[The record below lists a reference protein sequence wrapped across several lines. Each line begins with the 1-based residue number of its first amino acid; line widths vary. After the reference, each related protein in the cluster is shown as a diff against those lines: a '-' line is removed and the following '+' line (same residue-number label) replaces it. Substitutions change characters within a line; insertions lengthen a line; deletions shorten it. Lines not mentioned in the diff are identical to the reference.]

1 MSGLSKAHYT
11 LLAVRFASESNIQA
25 LTSHVAALQ
34 DALSA
39 DLLLR
44 IVLTYLPESVEPP
57 NYIPLIQILAGI
69 SQPFANKRTS
79 FDISAVKDLSDSQA
93 SKHVRKLHLLPLKH
107 PEYPPDGPSDRISQF
122 VYHRAHRI
130 EEEAGLLA
138 LVPQLVSPFLDHSKF
153 LRTWLISSVLPLLRI
168 GYEYYPQSTS
178 TPSLQSFENLDRA
191 DGVNVLMSKAAR
203 TKDEAALG
211 KEEGGT
217 AGRDLRGVVAPW
229 MVGDSVRK
237 RRKLDP
243 EARRP
248 SIPIVERTRRLSVDI
263 PIQEQNEDKHGW
275 EYAFQWLVDTAAKNL
290 TLVTE
295 AIEDWDGPGDADF
308 GGYDDGKPYLV
319 ESVETQLS
327 KSYGQAA
334 MASIYVAE
342 ANTPETIEGAHRIL
356 VRLAG
361 LFNFTAPPSLTT
373 NVEMLPRPD
382 RLPSALSN
390 IPQSTLQ
397 TNSLL
402 RDGHPL
408 TTLNAETYVLL
419 QMFVYSAFQLARLG
433 SSISIVNVVKLRFY
447 TTDDEQ
453 LSMFRRIMHGLTS
466 GSRKDEHQWDTVR
479 STLIWLWGWGI
490 DPEGVE
496 QAVGVFGMIQRD
508 IIERELLR
516 AFISSSCYDLA
527 IRTFLTQSSSGSPL
541 SRDEVEAVIIASVLN
556 SYDNASNGNRTRGGM
571 KKAHDILAA
580 FRPHFV
586 GSSALKC
593 MDALLAA
600 THALSFYS
608 LTLQH
613 GVPFQPVN
621 IRVSNDPISLIEKVL
636 QQNPRSY
643 TKLDD
648 LIFIA
653 QNFVEAGL
661 TEDRDSEGIGYP
673 KDLTLLDLPQKKAE
687 AESRV
692 VGMAIDAS
700 LAEDDFETAYSY
712 IANRFQPPDPSK
724 PSSLS
729 ATTDSEKTAWRSAV
743 AAGKYR
749 SSSLTTPAAIL
760 RRLDQ
765 RMDLLSRALLLA
777 PPSALPEI
785 LNAWRRVEEE
795 MAAQLARE
803 DEAEHAWNDR
813 GDRVQSGQ
821 SPLPG
826 TFVDARTVGMEL
838 GQPTREVGRL
848 GGGRGGGEAPMGLF
862 DVARGAAAA
871 FNRTAFPLREPGAGR
886 EPVDALS
893 PRLAESDLGSPTAG
907 SDEGRVRKRDVAYNA
922 ATGAL
927 ASGLGW
933 VLGAKP
939 FDQQQERTP
948 SGG

>member
-11 LLAVRFASESNIQA
+11 LLAVRFASESNVQA
-25 LTSHVAALQ
+25 LTSHVAALR
-34 DALSA
+34 DALNA
-39 DLLLR
+39 ELLLR

-69 SQPFANKRTS
+69 SQPSANKRVS
-79 FDISAVKDLSDSQA
+79 FDSSAVKGLSDSQA
-93 SKHVRKLHLLPLKH
+93 SKNARKIHLLPLKH
-107 PEYPPDGPSDRISQF
+107 PEYPPDGPSDHVSQF
-122 VYHRAHRI
+122 IYHRAHRI

-138 LVPQLVSPFLDHSKF
+138 LVPQLVSPFLERSEF

-168 GYEYYPQSTS
+168 GYEYYPQSS
-178 TPSLQSFENLDRA
+178 SPPSLQSFENLDRA
-191 DGVNVLMSKAAR
+191 DGVNVLMSKAAT
-203 TKDEAALG
+203 TKDEEAVD
-211 KEEGGT
+211 KEGSGT

-229 MVGDSVRK
+229 MVGDSARK

-243 EARRP
+243 EARSH
-248 SIPIVERTRRLSVDI
+248 SIPVVERVRRLSVDI
-263 PIQEQNEDKHGW
+263 PIQEQNDDKHGW
-275 EYAFQWLVDTAAKNL
+275 EYAFQWLVDTAAKNF

-308 GGYDDGKPYLV
+308 GGYDGGKPYLV
-319 ESVETQLS
+319 ESVEMQLS
-327 KSYGQAA
+327 QRYGQAA
-334 MASIYVAE
+334 MASVYVVE
-342 ANTPETIEGAHRIL
+342 ANTSETIEDAHRIL

-361 LFNFTAPPSLTT
+361 LFNFATPSSLMTS
-373 NVEMLPRPD
+373 VEMLPRPD
-382 RLPSALSN
+382 RLHSALSSP
-390 IPQSTLQ
+390 PQSALQ
-397 TNSLL
+397 PNSLL

-408 TTLNAETYVLL
+408 TTMTAETYVLL
-419 QMFVYSAFQLARLG
+419 QMFVYSAFQFARLG
-433 SSISIVNVVKLRFY
+433 SSISVVNVAKLRFY
-447 TTDDEQ
+447 ATDDEQ

-466 GSRKDEHQWDTVR
+466 GSRKDEYQWDTIR
-479 STLIWLWGWGI
+479 TTLIWLWGWGVDLEEAEEAAGI
-490 DPEGVE
+490 
-496 QAVGVFGMIQRD
+496 FGKIQRD
-508 IIERELLR
+508 VIERELLK

-527 IRTFLTQSSSGSPL
+527 IRTFLSESPSGGSL
-541 SRDEVEAVIIASVLN
+541 SRDEVEAVIIASVLH

-571 KKAHDILAA
+571 KKAYDILAA

-593 MDALLAA
+593 LDALLAA

-636 QQNPRSY
+636 KQNPRSY

-648 LIFIA
+648 LISIA
-653 QNFVEAGL
+653 QDFVEAGL
-661 TEDRDSEGIGYP
+661 TEDHDGEEIDYP
-673 KDLTLLDLPQKKAE
+673 KDVSFLDLPRKKAE

-729 ATTDSEKTAWRSAV
+729 ATTDAEKTAWRSAV

-803 DEAEHAWNDR
+803 DEAETAWNDR

-826 TFVDARTVGMEL
+826 TFVDPRTVGMEL

-848 GGGRGGGEAPMGLF
+848 GGGRGGQEAPMGLF

-871 FNRTAFPLREPGAGR
+871 FNRTAFPLRGSGAGR
-886 EPVDALS
+886 GSEEALS
-893 PRLAESDLGSPTAG
+893 PRLRDSDLGSPTG
-907 SDEGRVRKRDVAYNA
+907 ESDEGRIRKRDVAYNA

-933 VLGAKP
+933 VLGEFEKNC
-939 FDQQQERTP
+939 D
-948 SGG
+948 SGLTLTAI